1 MMNRRLFLFQGAAV
15 LGVASLLKSVKS
27 FAAVTEADVAKDT
40 DKLPVAQF
48 CTDSEKPSATCPER
62 KKPERKGQHC
72 GNCQFYT
79 PDGEVKGKK
88 VGKCT
93 LIPNKHVGINAW
105 CQTWVKKA

>member
-1 MMNRRLFLFQGAAV
+1 MNRRLFLTQ
-15 LGVASLLKSVKS
+15 
-27 FAAVTEADVAKDT
+27 AAVTAGVVSLFKSVSSLAQVKETDVAKDT
-40 DKLPVAQF
+40 DQLPVAQY
-48 CTDSEKPSATCPER
+48 CTDAEKPSAKCPER

-79 PDGEVKGKK
+79 AAGEVKGKK

-93 LIPNKHVGINAW
+93 LIPNKHVYDQAW